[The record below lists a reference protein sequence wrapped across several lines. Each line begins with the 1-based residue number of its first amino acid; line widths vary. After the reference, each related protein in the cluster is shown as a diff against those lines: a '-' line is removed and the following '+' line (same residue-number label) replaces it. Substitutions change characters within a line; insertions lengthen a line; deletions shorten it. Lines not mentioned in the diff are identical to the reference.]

1 MKIDYQKLDAR
12 VMELKDELIAD
23 IQAWVAVPSV
33 QSAPLP
39 GNALWRKQ
47 REDAGA
53 GAGHRA
59 PLRL

>member
-39 GNALWRKQ
+39 GM
-47 REDAGA
+47 
-53 GAGHRA
+53 
-59 PLRL
+59 P